1 VTRSSWSRRPALDPA
16 DFDRL
21 RAELRRRLAADPAGT
36 YRDWH
41 AVQHELEQAEDADSC
56 RVLADD
62 LWELLPALEDR
73 LGEERGRFCNNLG
86 AFFGTPGPAASLAR
100 AEGCFARA
108 LQAWN
113 ADPERRA
120 RALHNRGSARA
131 ALAGSAAELA
141 LAAADLEAALVF
153 RDDGRG
159 IARAV
164 TLHHLGIARRKLA
177 ERLPDAGPEIEGS
190 LAALREALALRI
202 RHGLAAGAASSRF
215 QLGATLAAAGRN
227 AEARAEL
234 ERAAVELA
242 GAGRAAEAA
251 LAQEA
256 ARALEK

>member
-1 VTRSSWSRRPALDPA
+1 
-16 DFDRL
+16 
-21 RAELRRRLAADPAGT
+21 
-36 YRDWH
+36 
-41 AVQHELEQAEDADSC
+41 
-56 RVLADD
+56 
-62 LWELLPALEDR
+62 
-73 LGEERGRFCNNLG
+73 
-86 AFFGTPGPAASLAR
+86 
-100 AEGCFARA
+100 
-108 LQAWN
+108 
-113 ADPERRA
+113 
-120 RALHNRGSARA
+120 
-131 ALAGSAAELA
+131 
-141 LAAADLEAALVF
+141 
-153 RDDGRG
+153 
-159 IARAV
+159 V